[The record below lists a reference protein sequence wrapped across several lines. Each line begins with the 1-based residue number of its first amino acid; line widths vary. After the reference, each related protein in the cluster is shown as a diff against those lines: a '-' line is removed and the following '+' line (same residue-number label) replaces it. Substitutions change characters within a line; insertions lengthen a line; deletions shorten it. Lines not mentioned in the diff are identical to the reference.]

1 MTDFFVFTGGAI
13 RVLEILIVLYLL
25 FKFKNRK
32 WSLFFGGK
40 SSLKTIQ
47 DHELH
52 SCFLSALTVMV
63 FHFISSNLAQHIVTI
78 EGMEKLELRQFFYF
92 SMFTCSMLFAV
103 TLFGLHK
110 IRGCSF
116 SPTARRC
123 LYITFLM
130 TSLQLMQFV
139 SRGMLDSNLL
149 SPLYKYGV
157 VMLNLMTLTAVA
169 VYPISKLANLKRI
182 KEV

>member
-1 MTDFFVFTGGAI
+1 MTDFFVITGGAI

-92 SMFTCSMLFAV
+92 SMFTCSMLFAF

-139 SRGMLDSNLL
+139 SRGMLDSDLL

-157 VMLNLMTLTAVA
+157 VVLNLMTLTVVA